1 MKTPTRTRS
10 LITLLMILTL
20 ALWYPPGVQSAVT
33 GRSADSSLAGTEK
46 LLSDSSGTDTYILLS
61 TLWGTAQPLSA
72 GITATGSSSWN
83 FSGSTGTFL
92 TSSGLNTFG
101 GSGHAFASILYPS
114 ANDGAALGDLTH
126 GFSDLFLASGAVIN
140 INNSNW
146 IATHTSGILTV
157 GTGDLRVTTAGT
169 NTASVVTVGGTQT
182 LTAKTLTSP
191 VIATGLTA
199 SGSAANTFAGST
211 GTFITS
217 TGINTFKGSAHN
229 FDAVLQPTTDD
240 AAALGTT
247 LLGFSDLFLA
257 TGGTVHFGNTDWV
270 ATHSTG
276 VLTVGTGNIIIS
288 TAGTAA
294 GSVLTNNG
302 TQTATNKTFT
312 APVLGGTITGTYTLD
327 GTLTI
332 DAPILSGTA
341 TGTYTLAGT
350 PTITSPTITGA
361 KVTPNVQT
369 ITGDGAITIQSGVVL
384 LTKGSAAAITLAAP
398 SSQDGTV
405 IEITS
410 TTDFAHV
417 ITVTGGLWDGTAGS
431 NTTITLAAVA
441 GSGVKLIA
449 FGTDWYVLSNQGTTI
464 AP

>member
-20 ALWYPPGVQSAVT
+20 ALWQPPGLQSAVT

-61 TLWGTAQPLSA
+61 TLWGTAQPLTA

-114 ANDGAALGDLTH
+114 TNDGAALGD
-126 GFSDLFLASGAVIN
+126 
-140 INNSNW
+140 
-146 IATHTSGILTV
+146 ATH
-157 GTGDLRVTTAGT
+157 
-169 NTASVVTVGGTQT
+169 N
-182 LTAKTLTSP
+182 
-191 VIATGLTA
+191 
-199 SGSAANTFAGST
+199 
-211 GTFITS
+211 
-217 TGINTFKGSAHN
+217 
-229 FDAVLQPTTDD
+229 
-240 AAALGTT
+240 
-247 LLGFSDLFLA
+247 FSDLFLA